1 MNKYAKISLDGLI
14 FQNPTFMLVL
24 GTCPTLGLI
33 SSASSAAG
41 MGLTVV
47 VILTL
52 SNMLISALRKVIPNE
67 VRIPAYIVIIAT
79 LVTLAR
85 MVLEKFVPDLYDSLG
100 GFLALIVVNCIIL
113 GRAEAFA
120 SKHTVI
126 ESALDGVA
134 TGLGFT
140 AALTIMGIICE
151 FLGSGSIF
159 GLRIMDFTIGA
170 FATPAGSFLV
180 YGTCIAVFV
189 YIMDTIE
196 RVRREKKYKH
206 LTHESLVQ
214 EVEYMG
220 TFIVIVLAAVLT
232 NNFITVRTYGICP
245 FLGVSKKTSSAVGM
259 GVAVT
264 IVMAIATA
272 VTYPLYEYVMV
283 PLGID
288 FLEIIFFIFIIAA
301 LVQMIEK
308 VIQKLSPTLYNAMG
322 IYLPLITTNCAVLGV
337 CELVI
342 GDMSSIIGTATMNTG
357 WAVLYAVFAGL
368 GFTLVM
374 VIMSGLRERIGLYSS
389 MPKAIKG
396 FPIAMITASIICMA
410 FTVFSYIQV

>member
-1 MNKYAKISLDGLI
+1 
-14 FQNPTFMLVL
+14 
-24 GTCPTLGLI
+24 
-33 SSASSAAG
+33 
-41 MGLTVV
+41 
-47 VILTL
+47 
-52 SNMLISALRKVIPNE
+52 
-67 VRIPAYIVIIAT
+67 
-79 LVTLAR
+79 
-85 MVLEKFVPDLYDSLG
+85 
-100 GFLALIVVNCIIL
+100 
-113 GRAEAFA
+113 
-120 SKHTVI
+120 
-126 ESALDGVA
+126 
-134 TGLGFT
+134 
-140 AALTIMGIICE
+140 
-151 FLGSGSIF
+151 
-159 GLRIMDFTIGA
+159 
-170 FATPAGSFLV
+170 
-180 YGTCIAVFV
+180 
-189 YIMDTIE
+189 
-196 RVRREKKYKH
+196 
-206 LTHESLVQ
+206 
-214 EVEYMG
+214 MG
-220 TFIVIVLAAVLT
+220 TFIAIVLAAVLT

-245 FLGVSKKTSSAVGM
+245 FLGVSKKTNSAVGM
-259 GVAVT
+259 GIAVT

-308 VIQKLSPTLYNAMG
+308 VIQKLSPPLYNAMG

-374 VIMSGLRERIGLYSS
+374 IIMSGLRERIGNYGEI
-389 MPKAIKG
+389 PKALKG